1 VRYLVISDI
10 HANWEALEAVLADA
24 EGDYERIVCCGD
36 LVGYGADPNRVV
48 EWSRAHVVAVVRGN
62 HDKAAVGLESLDW
75 FNPAAREAAEWT
87 AGVLTPE
94 NHSYLRSLPKGP
106 KRVGEFEL
114 VHGSPAD
121 EDEYLMWVAPEDV
134 LPFVSCRVAFF
145 GHTHFQ
151 GGFRLSRVQAQRLPA
166 PAAEARRLVVGLDPG
181 WTYLIN
187 PGSVG
192 QPRDGDPRA
201 AYAIYDDERGE
212 VELRRAAYA
221 VEVAQAKIRRAGLP
235 DVLAERLAGGC

>member
-1 VRYLVISDI
+1 VRYLIVSDI
-10 HANWEALEAVLADA
+10 HANWEALEAVLRDA

-48 EWSRAHVVAVVRGN
+48 EWSRSQVLAIVRGN

-87 AGVLTPE
+87 ARALTAE
-94 NHSYLRSLPKGP
+94 NYAYLRSLPKGP
-106 KRVGEFEL
+106 RTVEAFEIL
-114 VHGSPAD
+114 HGSPAD
-121 EDEYLMWVAPEDV
+121 EDDYLMWVTPEDV
-134 LPFVSCRVAFF
+134 LPFVSSRVAFF

-151 GGFRLSRVQAQRLPA
+151 GGFRVGRVQAQRLAA

-201 AYAIYDDERGE
+201 AYAIYDDERSE
-212 VELRRAAYA
+212 VELRRVVYA

-235 DVLAERLAGGC
+235 DVLAERLAAGC